1 MKFFLGAAL
10 LVTTMQAA
18 DSIYEFTQQSIDGK
32 SAPLS
37 AYKGKVALIVNVA
50 SY

>member
-1 MKFFLGAAL
+1 MKRSAAVLLLGIS
-10 LVTTMQAA
+10 MQAA
-18 DSIYEFTQQSIDGK
+18 DSIYEFSPQSIDGK
-32 SAPLS
+32 AAPLS